1 MQEIYNMTLQMAQ
14 SYINK
19 MIQSHAIY
27 GGIIGA
33 VLAIPAWVERDFPTR
48 EHGIMM
54 GILLAVLVIDWLT
67 GSQLA
72 KRSPVSEKLS
82 HTANIS
88 LIRDFIIVLMCG
100 MAVGLDC
107 VLNTKSFIFA
117 IFTAAFI
124 WQNFYSV
131 LGNLITLGWGKYFPM
146 WMFSLIEKWVQD
158 EVRSKQNKYFPTVK
172 GEFHETKK

>member
-1 MQEIYNMTLQMAQ
+1 MQEIYNTTLQIAQ

-19 MIQSHAIY
+19 MIQSHAYY
-27 GGIIGA
+27 GSVIGV
-33 VLAIPAWVERDFPTR
+33 VLAIPAWVEHDFPTR
-48 EHGIMM
+48 EHGIMI
-54 GILLAVLVIDWLT
+54 GILLAVLVIDWIT

-72 KRSPVSEKLS
+72 KRSPVSKKLS

-88 LIRDFIIVLMCG
+88 LIRDFIIVLMCA
-100 MAVGLDC
+100 MAVGLDF

-131 LGNLITLGWGKYFPM
+131 LGNIITLGWGKYFPL
-146 WMFSLIEKWVQD
+146 WLFILIEKWVQD
-158 EVRSKQNKYFPTVK
+158 EVRSKQNKYFPMK
-172 GEFHETKK
+172 GDYNETKK

>member
-27 GGIIGA
+27 GGAIGA
-33 VLAIPAWVERDFPTR
+33 MLAIPAWVEHDFPTK

-54 GILLAVLVIDWLT
+54 GILLVVLIIDWLT

-158 EVRSKQNKYFPTVK
+158 EVRSKQNKYFPTK
-172 GEFHETKK
+172 GEFHEKIK